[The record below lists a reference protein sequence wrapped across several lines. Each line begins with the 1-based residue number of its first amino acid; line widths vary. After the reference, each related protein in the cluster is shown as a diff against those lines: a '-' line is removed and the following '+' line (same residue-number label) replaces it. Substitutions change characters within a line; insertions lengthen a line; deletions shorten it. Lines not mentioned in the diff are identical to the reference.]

1 MVASTTRRR
10 PSPARGRRA
19 RRGQVLIIL
28 VGSMFLM
35 GGSSLAVGILFS
47 GKTTSQIDKA
57 IDQHVKDE
65 ARRKQAKSVVEAWKK
80 DTEADINATEKH
92 QEELIKLMVPHD
104 TTRAQLDAR
113 VEDLDVAVG
122 AGVKR
127 VLARRDD
134 LRGILTA
141 EEWRAVFTK

>member
-1 MVASTTRRR
+1 MVEFTTKRGL
-10 PSPARGRRA
+10 SPARGRHA

-35 GGSSLAVGILFS
+35 GGSSLAAGVLLS
-47 GKTTSQIDKA
+47 GKTISQIDKA
-57 IDQHVKDE
+57 IDQHVKDK
-65 ARRKQAKSVVEAWKK
+65 ARCKQAKSVVEAWKK
-80 DTEADINATEKH
+80 DTEADIKATEKQ

-113 VEDLDVAVG
+113 LEDLDVAVG
-122 AGVKR
+122 AGVKQA
-127 VLARRDD
+127 LARRDD
-134 LRGILTA
+134 LRAILTA